1 MKKHIQ
7 STFDITKNYMLAVA
21 EAMPENSYEFKP
33 VAEVWTFNE
42 LINHIAY
49 GIQWWEANY
58 VKMTETAWNPP
69 ASKAGKKE
77 TIKNL
82 QQCFAALQ
90 ETLSKITLNDDTV
103 KGFYST
109 FEHIAHH
116 RGQATV
122 YLRLKGITPP
132 DYIF

>member
-7 STFDITKNYMLAVA
+7 STLDITKNYMLAVA
-21 EAMPENSYEFKP
+21 EAMPENSYDFKP
-33 VAEVWTFNE
+33 VAEVWTYND

-69 ASKAGKKE
+69 APKSGKKE
-77 TIKNL
+77 SIKNL
-82 QQCFAALQ
+82 QQCFSGLQ
-90 ETLSKITLNDDTV
+90 ETLNKTSLTEDHV
-103 KGFYST
+103 KGLYST

-132 DYIF
+132 DYVF

>member
-7 STFDITKNYMLAVA
+7 TTFDITKNYMLAVA
-21 EAMPENSYEFKP
+21 EAMPENSYDYKP
-33 VAEVWTFNE
+33 VAEVFTFNE
-42 LINHIAY
+42 LMNHIAY
-49 GIQWWEANY
+49 GIQWWEGNY
-58 VKMTETAWNPP
+58 VKQTEIAWNPP
-69 ASKAGKKE
+69 APKSGKKE

-90 ETLSKITLNDDTV
+90 ETINKTTLSDEIV
-103 KGFYST
+103 KGIYST

-122 YLRLKGITPP
+122 FLRLKGVTPP
-132 DYIF
+132 DYVF

>member
-21 EAMPENSYEFKP
+21 EAMPESSYSFKP
-33 VAEVWTFNE
+33 VAEVMTFNE

-58 VKMTETAWNPP
+58 VNLKETKWDPP
-69 ASKAGKKE
+69 SAKANKKE
-77 TIKNL
+77 TVKYL
-82 QQCFAALQ
+82 QQSFDALQ
-90 ETLSKITLNDDTV
+90 ETLNNVKLTDEIV

-109 FEHIAHH
+109 FDHVSHH

-122 YLRLKGITPP
+122 YLRLKGIVPP
-132 DYIF
+132 DYVF